1 MPAAHALR
9 SYAQHL
15 QAGDNVKLIVITTL
29 SSCYYLDL
37 TQRLST
43 LLLEAKSGDLTPIL
57 QFPFPAGVAFLS
69 LPSGGWPLIYT
80 ASGYFMPV
88 WSFHRIQIDQSP
100 RPDPTCV
107 CYCNLLVMYF
117 FFLFHNLLSNSLEY
131 LQKTVTGKDSA
142 IEAPVT
148 NIS

>member
-1 MPAAHALR
+1 MPAAHAPR

-88 WSFHRIQIDQSP
+88 WSFHRIQIGQSQDLIQ
-100 RPDPTCV
+100 RV
-107 CYCNLLVMYF
+107 CATATSWSCIF
-117 FFLFHNLLSNSLEY
+117 FFFSIIYFQIPWSIY
-131 LQKTVTGKDSA
+131 KRQ
-142 IEAPVT
+142 
-148 NIS
+148 